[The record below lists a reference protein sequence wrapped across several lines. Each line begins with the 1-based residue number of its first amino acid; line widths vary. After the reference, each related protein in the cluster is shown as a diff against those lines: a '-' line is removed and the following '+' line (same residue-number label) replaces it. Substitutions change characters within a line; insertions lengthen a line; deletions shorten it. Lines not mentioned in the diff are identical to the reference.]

1 MYHSL
6 QTGMKKMSRRHGLA
20 AALAAAF
27 LLGSLA
33 PAATPVGGGV
43 APPCDRACMTAL
55 VDRYFAA
62 LVRHDAAGLPL
73 NRDVKFT
80 ENAARL
86 KVGSE
91 GLWVAASEGP
101 TGFKIYVVDVGAGQV
116 GFYGVMKER
125 NRPLIVALRL
135 KVVNGQ
141 ITEIEHVLARNLRE
155 SAVKAL
161 AETRAEFVTPL
172 PQANRLP
179 RQQMVNIAD
188 SYFEAIEHADGK
200 LAPFADDCV
209 RRENGGQTTHNA
221 KPVPWPVP
229 LGSKQADDAMAYL
242 GTLSCSD
249 QLDTHVMD
257 FITRLWPRR
266 HEIVDEELGVVFSFP
281 MFNHRGGTG
290 SVKIYNVPGV
300 DSLPLGGSSSSMQAG
315 ELFKIDRGRIV
326 AVEAMGA
333 QLPYGTKSG
342 WGE

>member
-1 MYHSL
+1 MSL
-6 QTGMKKMSRRHGLA
+6 RYWFAVATALVLSGSASGAQTQS
-20 AALAAAF
+20 
-27 LLGSLA
+27 
-33 PAATPVGGGV
+33 GGGV
-43 APPCDRACMTAL
+43 APACDRACMTAI
-55 VDRYFAA
+55 VDSYLSA
-62 LVRHDAAGLPL
+62 LVRHDPAGLPL

-80 ENAARL
+80 ENTARL

-91 GLWVAASEGP
+91 GLWIGASELP
-101 TGFKIYVVDVGAGQV
+101 TGFPIYVIDVGAGQA

-125 NRPLIVALRL
+125 DKPLIIALRL

-141 ITEIEHVLARNLRE
+141 ITEIEHVLARNLR
-155 SAVKAL
+155 ADAL
-161 AETRAEFVTPL
+161 KNLAHPRPEYVTALPPTR
-172 PQANRLP
+172 RLP

-188 SYFEAIEHADGK
+188 SYFEAIEHANGK

-221 KPVPWPVP
+221 QPVPWPVP

-266 HEIVDEELGVVFSFP
+266 HEIVDEEYGLVFSFP
-281 MFNHRGGTG
+281 MFQHRGGSGTI
-290 SVKIYNVPGV
+290 KIYNVPGV
-300 DSLPLGGSSSSMQAG
+300 DSLPLGGSSSNLQAA
-315 ELFKIDRGRIV
+315 EMFKIDHGRIV
-326 AVEAMGA
+326 GVEAMGA
-333 QLPYGTKSG
+333 SLPYGTKSG

>member
-1 MYHSL
+1 
-6 QTGMKKMSRRHGLA
+6 MSHRYWLAGA
-20 AALAAAF
+20 AALALGASVCASAA
-27 LLGSLA
+27 
-33 PAATPVGGGV
+33 PVGGAV
-43 APPCDRACMTAL
+43 APACDRACMTGI
-55 VDRYFAA
+55 VDRYLAA
-62 LVRHDAAGLPL
+62 LVRHDPTGLPL

-80 ENAARL
+80 ENEARI

-91 GLWVAASEGP
+91 GLWVAASELP
-101 TGFKIYVVDVGAGQV
+101 TGFRIYAIDVGAGQA

-125 NRPLIVALRL
+125 DKPLILALRL

-141 ITEIEHVLARNLRE
+141 ITEIEHVVARGLRPD
-155 SAVKAL
+155 AVKNL
-161 AETRAEFVTPL
+161 ANPRPEFIATL
-172 PQANRLP
+172 PAANRLP

-188 SYFEAIEHADGK
+188 SYFEAIEHANGK

-229 LGSKQADDAMAYL
+229 LGSKQADDAMAYI

-266 HEIVDEELGVVFSFP
+266 HEIVDEELGLVFSFP
-281 MFNHRGGTG
+281 MFNHRGGSGT
-290 SVKIYNVPGV
+290 VKIYNVPGV

-315 ELFKIDRGRIV
+315 EIFKIDHGRIT

-333 QLPYGTKSG
+333 SLPYGTKSG

>member
-1 MYHSL
+1 M
-6 QTGMKKMSRRHGLA
+6 TG
-20 AALAAAF
+20 
-27 LLGSLA
+27 
-33 PAATPVGGGV
+33 V
-43 APPCDRACMTAL
+43 
-55 VDRYFAA
+55 VDRYLAA
-62 LVRHDAAGLPL
+62 LVRHDPTGLPL

-86 KVGSE
+86 NVGRE
-91 GLWVAASEGP
+91 GLWIGASELP
-101 TGFKIYVVDVGAGQV
+101 TGFRIYAVDVGAGQA

-125 NRPLIVALRL
+125 DKPLIIALRL

-141 ITEIEHVLARNLRE
+141 ITEIEHVLARNLR
-155 SAVKAL
+155 
-161 AETRAEFVTPL
+161 AETVKNLATPRPEFVTTL
-172 PQANRLP
+172 PAASRSP
-179 RQQMVNIAD
+179 RQQMVNVAD

-229 LGSKQADDAMAYL
+229 LGSRQADDAMAYI

-266 HEIVDEELGVVFSFP
+266 HEIVDEELGLVFSFP
-281 MFNHRGGTG
+281 MFQHRGGTG
-290 SVKIYNVPGV
+290 TIKIYNVPGT
-300 DSLPLGGSSSSMQAG
+300 DSLPLGGSSSNLQAG
-315 ELFKIDRGRIV
+315 EIFKIDRGRIT
-326 AVEAMGA
+326 AVEAMGTS
-333 QLPYGTKSG
+333 LPYGTKSG

>member
-1 MYHSL
+1 
-6 QTGMKKMSRRHGLA
+6 MSSRLLFA
-20 AALAAAF
+20 AAAMVASALALSAPETA
-27 LLGSLA
+27 A
-33 PAATPVGGGV
+33 PAGRAV
-43 APPCDRACMTAL
+43 APACDRACMTSL
-55 VDRYFAA
+55 VDRYLDA
-62 LVRHDAAGLPL
+62 LVRHDPTGLPL

-80 ENAARL
+80 ENTARL
-86 KVGSE
+86 SVGTE
-91 GLWVAASEGP
+91 GLWIGASAAPSGP
-101 TGFKIYVVDVGAGQV
+101 RIYAVDVGAGQA
-116 GFYGVMKER
+116 GFYGVMQER
-125 NRPLIVALRL
+125 NKPLLIALRL

-141 ITEIEHVLARNLRE
+141 ITEIEHVLARNLR
-155 SAVKAL
+155 ADAL
-161 AETRAEFVTPL
+161 TNLATPRPEFTTPV
-172 PQANRLP
+172 ATNDHLP

-229 LGSKQADDAMAYL
+229 LGSKQADDAMAYI

-266 HEIVDEELGVVFSFP
+266 HEIVDPELGLVFSFP
-281 MFNHRGGTG
+281 MFQHRGGSGTIR
-290 SVKIYNVPGV
+290 IYHVPGT
-300 DSLPLGGSSSSMQAG
+300 DSLPLGGSSSNMQAA
-315 ELFKIDRGRIV
+315 EIFKIDHGDIK

-333 QLPYGTKSG
+333 QLPYGTRSG

>member
-1 MYHSL
+1 
-6 QTGMKKMSRRHGLA
+6 MSRRHMFA
-20 AALAAAF
+20 AAAVAAA
-27 LLGSLA
+27 SLA
-33 PAATPVGGGV
+33 FGAVPPTSPIGAGV
-43 APPCDRACMTAL
+43 VPPCDRACLTGI
-55 VDRYFAA
+55 VDRYLAA
-62 LVRHDAAGLPL
+62 LVRHDPTGLPL

-80 ENAARL
+80 ENTARL

-91 GLWVAASEGP
+91 GLWVGASELP
-101 TGFKIYVVDVGAGQV
+101 TGFRIYAVDVGAGQV

-125 NRPLIVALRL
+125 DRPLIIALRL

-141 ITEIEHVLARNLRE
+141 ITEIEHVLARSLRPE
-155 SAVKAL
+155 AVKNL
-161 AETRAEFVTPL
+161 ANPRPEFTATL
-172 PQANRLP
+172 PQADRLP

-188 SYFEAIEHADGK
+188 SYFEAIEHANGK

-221 KPVPWPVP
+221 HPVPWPVP
-229 LGSKQADDAMAYL
+229 LGSKQADDAMAYI

-266 HEIVDEELGVVFSFP
+266 FEIVDEEKGLVFSFP
-281 MFNHRGGTG
+281 MFHHRGGTG
-290 SVKIYNVPGV
+290 TIKIYNVPGV
-300 DSLPLGGSSSSMQAG
+300 DSLPLGGSTTNMQAG
-315 ELFKIDRGRIV
+315 EIFKIDHGRIA

-333 QLPYGTKSG
+333 SLPYGTTSG